1 MPKCPLTSVPGYE
14 DSKGITNPALEIK
27 INQVFDKEGQIN
39 LPFSR
44 RQWMELYREAPLSE
58 EAYKLIYRNKA
69 DARRYRGKVKGLDN
83 YRKGEQLP
91 LPMGRQEWYDLYGI
105 LPKSKKSKEI
115 FNKISDE
122 VKNRKEYVPKQ
133 KDKDY
138 ELTIKH
144 SDDSSKFEIVSE
156 EFSEETGEPLYQLK
170 ASLINRGERTEG
182 MQITFVHVDKSLRRK
197 GVAYRMHTTALE
209 YAYSKNQNLY
219 SDDTITEPILDLFNH
234 MKEMGYNVYFSDDI
248 VESPVPGIEDAK
260 QFYTKSGRPAVTVYK
275 PITFKRN

>member
-14 DSKGITNPALEIK
+14 ELEIK

-197 GVAYRMHTTALE
+197 GVD
-209 YAYSKNQNLY
+209 QNLY